1 MPLGDYRGGLAFFAG
16 TWGGAAYVAASV
28 ERRRLPRL
36 DPAPRTLAL
45 ALLFLAGLLGAHL
58 IPGMLGVLEP
68 WTVTLTALLGALA
81 ARRIPASRTAV
92 EPAPTPSAPP
102 SGSLSRALAAVA

>member
-1 MPLGDYRGGLAFFAG
+1 MPLGDYLEGLAFFAG

-36 DPAPRTLAL
+36 DPVPRALAL
-45 ALLFLAGLLGAHL
+45 ALLFLAALLAAHL

-68 WTVTLTALLGALA
+68 WTVTLTGLLGALA
-81 ARRIPASRTAV
+81 ATRIPASRAAS

-102 SGSLSRALAAVA
+102 RGVLS